1 MAGKAETTEAGADH
15 RQDAERGRFADRP
28 EEIPPRGWKDI
39 LVRLYYKFWED
50 RAMLVAG
57 GVTYYLLL
65 ALFPAL
71 AVFVSLFGLIADPV
85 SVVESAGALEGLLP
99 DDAMQIIT
107 RELGDLAAQD
117 AGALGLGLVLS
128 LVFAFW
134 TANNG
139 VKAIFGA
146 LNIANGEQE
155 KRSFLRLHL
164 VTFAFTFGGF
174 LLAAVLVFAVALV
187 PVVLAVIDLGPLA
200 DGAVRAMRWALL
212 LPIFTAVIALLYRYG
227 PSREPATWR
236 WLSWGSVMATVV
248 WVAASA
254 GYSIYLRNFADYQA
268 TYGSLGALVGF
279 LLWIWLSVLI
289 LIVGAQV
296 NAEMEHQTRRDTTQP
311 PDEPMGSRGA
321 YMADTLGEPAEH
333 VGTSPG

>member
-1 MAGKAETTEAGADH
+1 MAGEAAEGKHRRDAG
-15 RQDAERGRFADRP
+15 RGRFADQP
-28 EEIPPRGWKDI
+28 GEIPPRGWKDI
-39 LVRLYYKFWED
+39 AVRLYWKFWED
-50 RAMLVAG
+50 RAMLIAA
-57 GVTYYLLL
+57 GVTFYLLL

-71 AVFVSLFGLIADPV
+71 AVFVSLFGLVADPV
-85 SVVESAGALEGLLP
+85 SIVESAAALEGLLP
-99 DDAMQIIT
+99 DEALQIIT
-107 RELGDLAAQD
+107 RELADLASQD
-117 AGALGLGLVLS
+117 AGTLGLGLILS
-128 LVFAFW
+128 LAFAFW

-139 VKAIFGA
+139 VKAIFEA

-155 KRSFLRLHL
+155 KRSILRLHL
-164 VTFAFTFGGF
+164 VSFAFTFGGF
-174 LLAAVLVFAVALV
+174 LLATLLVFAVALV
-187 PVVLAVIDLGPLA
+187 PAVLAIIDLGPLA
-200 DGAVRAMRWALL
+200 DAAVRAIRWALL

-236 WLSWGSVMATVV
+236 WLSWGSGMATAV
-248 WVAASA
+248 WVVVSL
-254 GYSIYLRNFADYQA
+254 GYSAYLRNFADYQA

-296 NAEMEHQTRRDTTQP
+296 NAEMEHQTRRDTTGL

-333 VGTSPG
+333 YGKAGPR